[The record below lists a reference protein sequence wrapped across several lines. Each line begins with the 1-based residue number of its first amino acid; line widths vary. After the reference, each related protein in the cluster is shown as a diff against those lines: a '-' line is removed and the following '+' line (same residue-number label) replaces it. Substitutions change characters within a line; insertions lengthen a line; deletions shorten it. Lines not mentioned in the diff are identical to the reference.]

1 MALETATYIDG
12 LNASNPAA
20 SDAISS
26 ADDHMRLIKSTI
38 KATFPNISGAVTKTH
53 SQINDLLEKS
63 GGTMTGALT
72 LSGAPSSNLHAA
84 TKAYVDSSVA
94 AATAGVASFSAGTTG
109 LTPSASTTGAVTLG
123 GTLAVSNGGTGA
135 TTAANAR
142 TNLEVPSATGTGAS
156 GTWGISITGN
166 AATVTTISTSAA
178 LDATAG
184 ASVGAV
190 GTYGFFRP
198 STGFSG
204 TTSPGTTISGSN
216 LQYYSVAE
224 NSDRK
229 GSSPS
234 GTWRLM
240 GYGDYGAVFLRIS

>member
-38 KATFPNISGAVTKTH
+38 KATFPNITGPVTKTQA
-53 SQINDLLEKS
+53 QINDLLEKA
-63 GGTMTGALT
+63 GGTMTGPLT

-84 TKAYVDSSVA
+84 TKAYVDSSIS
-94 AATAGVASFSAGTTG
+94 AATTGVSSFSAGTTG
-109 LTPSASTTGAVTLG
+109 LTPSTGTTGAITLA
-123 GTLAVSNGGTGA
+123 GTLAIANGGTGA
-135 TTAANAR
+135 TTAAAAR
-142 TNLEVPSATGTGAS
+142 TSLDVPSNAGVGAS
-156 GTWGISITGN
+156 GTWGISISG
-166 AATVTTISTSAA
+166 SAA
-178 LDATAG
+178 SASSVSSSVVLDATAG
-184 ASVGAV
+184 ASAGAV

-198 STGFSG
+198 STGFTG
-204 TTSPGTTISGSN
+204 TTAPGTTISGSS